1 MPLAARIAPSRMKDQ
16 AAALQRAKR
25 QALGLLLIVTGVF
38 IVSSIAAGSS
48 LWADA
53 IKATAEA
60 AMIGALADWFAVRA
74 LFHRVPIPFIVHHTA
89 IIPRNKDRI
98 GQNLAA
104 FVRDKFLD
112 PASLVDLLRRH
123 DLVERLAQWLLVP
136 DNARHLGQQVAR
148 MLAAALEMVQDRQV
162 EHLIRK
168 AMRALI
174 GRIDLTQTLA
184 RVLEALTHQGR
195 HQALLDDALTQLIS
209 VLKNDGTRN
218 VIARTIVQWL
228 KKEHPLKEK
237 MLPTDWLSDQ
247 GAAMLA
253 SALEGLLADIAQN
266 PQHQLREKF
275 DATVQQFIT
284 QLQQDPTWAQ
294 KGEAVRRY
302 LQTNPTL
309 GHYVQELWQGV
320 RSSLQRDL
328 ADEHSALAGH
338 VRGMGLWLGQALAQD
353 ATLRQTLNERLQ
365 QWAHGLAPELSQ
377 FVAQHIQDTVQRWD
391 AHDMARLIELNIGK
405 DLQYI
410 RINGT
415 IVGGLIGLIL
425 FSLSHAGLLWQA
437 VVAP

>member
-1 MPLAARIAPSRMKDQ
+1 MNDQ
-16 AAALQRAKR
+16 AAALQRAQR
-25 QALGLLLIVTGVF
+25 QALGLLLLVTGIF
-38 IVSSIAAGSS
+38 IACSVVASN
-48 LWADA
+48 LWINA
-53 IKATAEA
+53 IQATAEA
-60 AMIGALADWFAVRA
+60 AMVGALADWFAVRA
-74 LFHRVPIPFIVHHTA
+74 LFHRVPIPLIGRHTA

-98 GQNLAA
+98 GQNLAT

-123 DLVERLAQWLLVP
+123 DLIERLAQWLLVP
-136 DNARHLGQQVAR
+136 NNARHLGQQVAR
-148 MLAAALEMVQDRQV
+148 MLAATLDVVQDRQV

-168 AMRALI
+168 AIRAFI

-184 RVLEALTHQGR
+184 RLLEALTHQGR

-209 VLKNDGTRN
+209 VLQNDSTRSI
-218 VIARTIVQWL
+218 IAHTIVQWL

-247 GAAMLA
+247 GATMLA
-253 SALEGLLADIAQN
+253 SALEGLLADVAQN

-275 DATVQQFIT
+275 DAAVQLFIT
-284 QLQQDPTWAQ
+284 RLQQDPAWAQ
-294 KGEAVRRY
+294 KGEEVRRY

-309 GHYVQELWQGV
+309 GQYVQTLWQGL

-328 ADEHSALAGH
+328 ADEHSALARH
-338 VRGMGLWLGQALAQD
+338 VRTMGLWLGQSLAQD
-353 ATLRQTLNERLQ
+353 TALRQTLNERLQ

-377 FVAQHIQDTVQRWD
+377 FVAQHIQDTVQRWN
-391 AHDMARLIELNIGK
+391 ANDMARLIELNIGK

-415 IVGGLIGLIL
+415 IVGGLIGLVL
-425 FSLSHAGLLWQA
+425 FSLSHAGTLWQA
-437 VVAP
+437 LVAP